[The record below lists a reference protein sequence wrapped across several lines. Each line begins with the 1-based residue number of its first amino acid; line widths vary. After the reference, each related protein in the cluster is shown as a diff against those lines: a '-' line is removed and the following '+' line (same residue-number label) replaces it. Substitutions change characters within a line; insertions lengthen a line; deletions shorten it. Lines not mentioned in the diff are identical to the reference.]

1 MCADNRL
8 DTNCKKIVMHCKT
21 TQSKQ
26 IVYCKWNK
34 AF

>member
-1 MCADNRL
+1 
-8 DTNCKKIVMHCKT
+8 MHCKT